1 MRKKEIATQEQP
13 DNSIEEIST
22 ESWFCSR
29 GYTTPDKWDWKL
41 IKKEW
46 NKLKMPKNV
55 AYDPFHVPFDVKL
68 YNHCSYYMFFS
79 KRGVGKT
86 TTMLLLG
93 LILFKLYGV
102 VIQYIRQ
109 KEDMLRPKFAQELM
123 KTILECGYIEK
134 LTDGR
139 WNYAYYYANK
149 WVFCKLSESG
159 KIEEKTAIHFM
170 YELSIDQSFTYKSN
184 YNAPHGDWILF
195 DEMLGRKYEPNEF
208 IYFMDILS
216 TIIRKRQGV
225 RIILLSNAID
235 EYSEYFEEFE
245 IEDQIKKLKRGDCDI
260 CTSSG
265 GTKIYVEKIDQND
278 KNSARLNKEYFGFKS
293 PMLYAIT
300 GEGDWN
306 VKICK
311 HWDIHDETAELIDR
325 THYIK
330 MGLNLVRLE
339 LMRSEKYGFHVRV
352 QKATKIYDDS
362 VIYTMDEIE
371 DERFR
376 HSKGHSN
383 VDRFIWALLAYDKW
397 HYRTNSQK
405 NFIDKY
411 LLIC

>member
-1 MRKKEIATQEQP
+1 MKKSEKVEVTTPE
-13 DNSIEEIST
+13 NTSEEVST

-29 GYTTPDKWDWKL
+29 GYTPPSKWDWKL

-46 NKLKMPKNV
+46 KKLKMPKGV
-55 AYDPFHVPFDVKL
+55 AYDPFHVPLDVNNV
-68 YNHCSYYMFFS
+68 NHCSYYMFFS

-123 KTILECGYIEK
+123 KTVLECGYIER
-134 LTDGR
+134 LTEGR

-170 YELSIDQSFTYKSN
+170 YELSIDQSFVYKSN
-184 YNAPHGDWILF
+184 YNAPHGDWIIF
-195 DEMLGRKYEPNEF
+195 DEMLGKKYEPNEF

-245 IEDQIKKLKRGDCDI
+245 IEEQVKKLKRGDCDI

-278 KNSARLNKEYFGFKS
+278 KNAARLNKEYFGFKS

-300 GEGDWN
+300 GQGDWN
-306 VKICK
+306 VQICK
-311 HWDIHDETAELIDR
+311 HWDLEDDAELIDR

-339 LMRSEKYGFHVRV
+339 LMRSEKYGYHVRV
-352 QKATKIYDDS
+352 QKATKIYPDS
-362 VIYTMDEIE
+362 IIYTMDEIT
-371 DERFR
+371 DQRFR
-376 HSKGHSN
+376 HSKGHTMI
-383 VDRFIWALLAYDKW
+383 DRFLWMLLDRDLW

-405 NFIDKY
+405 NFVDKY

>member
-1 MRKKEIATQEQP
+1 MKKKETIIQEQP
-13 DNSIEEIST
+13 DNTIEEIST

-29 GYTTPDKWDWKL
+29 GYTPPSKWDWKL

-55 AYDPFHVPFDVKL
+55 AYDPFHVPFDV
-68 YNHCSYYMFFS
+68 NNVNRCSYYFFSS

-109 KEDMLRPKFAQELM
+109 KEDMLRPKYAQELM
-123 KTILECGYIEK
+123 KTVLECGYIDK
-134 LTDGR
+134 LTEGR

-149 WVFCKLSESG
+149 WVFCRMNEAG
-159 KIEEKTAIHFM
+159 KIEEKTNIHFM
-170 YELSIDQSFTYKSN
+170 YELSVDQSFTYKSN
-184 YNAPHGDWILF
+184 YNAPHGDWIIF
-195 DEMLGRKYEPNEF
+195 DEMLGKKYEPNEF

-216 TIIRKRQGV
+216 TIIRKRSGV
-225 RIILLSNAID
+225 RIILLTNAID

-245 IEDQIKKLKRGDCDI
+245 IEEQVKKLKRGDCDI
-260 CTSSG
+260 CVSSG
-265 GTKIYVEKIDQND
+265 GTRIYVEKIDQND
-278 KNSARLNKEYFGFKS
+278 KNAARLNKEYYGFKS

-306 VKICK
+306 VAICK
-311 HWDIHDETAELIDR
+311 HWDTEDEEAVLIDR

-330 MGLNLVRLE
+330 MGLNMVRLE
-339 LMRSEKYGFHVRV
+339 LMRSPKYGYHVRV
-352 QKATKIYDDS
+352 QKATKIYPDS
-362 VIYTMDEIE
+362 IIYTMDEIE
-371 DERFR
+371 DARFR
-376 HSKGHSN
+376 HAKGYSK
-383 VDRFIWALLAYDKW
+383 VDRFIWDLLAKDKW

-405 NFIDKY
+405 NFVDKY
-411 LLIC
+411 EIVS

>member
-1 MRKKEIATQEQP
+1 MKKSEKVEVTTPE
-13 DNSIEEIST
+13 NTTEEVST

-29 GYTTPDKWDWKL
+29 GYTPPSKWDWKL

-46 NKLKMPKNV
+46 NKLKMPKGV
-55 AYDPFHVPFDVKL
+55 AYDPFHVPLDVNNV
-68 YNHCSYYMFFS
+68 NHCSYYMFFS

-123 KTILECGYIEK
+123 KTVLECGYIER
-134 LTDGR
+134 LTEGR

-170 YELSIDQSFTYKSN
+170 YELSIDQSFVYKSN
-184 YNAPHGDWILF
+184 YNAPHGDWIIF
-195 DEMLGRKYEPNEF
+195 DEMLGKKYEPNEF

-216 TIIRKRQGV
+216 TIIRERLGV

-245 IEDQIKKLKRGDCDI
+245 IEEQVKKLKRGDCDI

-278 KNSARLNKEYFGFKS
+278 KNAARLNKEYFGFKS

-300 GEGDWN
+300 GQGDWN
-306 VKICK
+306 VQICK
-311 HWDIHDETAELIDR
+311 HWDLEDEADLIDR

-330 MGLNLVRLE
+330 MGFNMVRLE
-339 LMRSEKYGFHVRV
+339 LMRSEKYGYHVRV
-352 QKATKIYDDS
+352 QKATKIYPDS
-362 VIYTMDEIE
+362 IIYTMDEIT
-371 DERFR
+371 DQRFR
-376 HSKGHSN
+376 HSKGHTMI
-383 VDRFIWALLAYDKW
+383 DRFLWMLLDRDLW

-405 NFIDKY
+405 NFVDKY

>member
-1 MRKKEIATQEQP
+1 MRKKEIEVINE
-13 DNSIEEIST
+13 DNTVEEVST

-29 GYTTPDKWDWKL
+29 GYTPPSKWDWKL
-41 IKKEW
+41 IRKEW
-46 NKLKMPKNV
+46 RKLGMPKDV
-55 AYDPFHVPFDVKL
+55 VYDPFHIPLDVNNV
-68 YNHCSYYMFFS
+68 NHCSYYMLFS

-86 TTMLLLG
+86 TTMLILG

-102 VIQYIRQ
+102 VTQYIRQ
-109 KEDMLRPKFAQELM
+109 KEDQLRPKFAQELM
-123 KTILECGYIEK
+123 KTVLSCGYIEK
-134 LTDGR
+134 LTEGR

-149 WVFCKLSESG
+149 WVFCRITESG
-159 KIEEKTAIHFM
+159 KIEEKTNIHFM
-170 YELSIDQSFTYKSN
+170 YELSVDQSFTYKSN
-184 YNAPHGDWILF
+184 YNAPYGDWIIF
-195 DEMLGRKYEPNEF
+195 DEMLGKSYNNEF

-225 RIILLSNAID
+225 RIILLSNSID

-245 IEDQIKKLKRGDCDI
+245 IEEQVKRLKRGDCDI

-278 KNSARLNKEYFGFKS
+278 KNAARLNKEYFGFKN

-306 VKICK
+306 VQICK
-311 HWDIHDETAELIDR
+311 HWDLDDDPELIDR

-339 LMRSEKYGFHVRV
+339 LMRSEKYGFLVRV
-352 QKATKIYDDS
+352 KKATKIYPDS

-371 DERFR
+371 DARFR
-376 HSKGHSN
+376 HCKGYSN
-383 VDRFIWALLAYDKW
+383 VDRFLWGLLERDLW

-411 LLIC
+411 EMIC

>member
-1 MRKKEIATQEQP
+1 MRKKE
-13 DNSIEEIST
+13 SIEITTPENDIETVST
-22 ESWFCSR
+22 EGWFCSR
-29 GYTTPDKWDWKL
+29 GYTPPIRWDWNL

-46 NKLKMPKNV
+46 NKLKMPKSV
-55 AYDPFHVPFDVKL
+55 VYDPFHIPLDVKNI
-68 YNHCSYYMFFS
+68 NHCSYYMLFS

-123 KTILECGYIEK
+123 KTILTCGYIEK
-134 LTDGR
+134 LTEGR

-149 WVFCKLSESG
+149 WVFCRMNESG
-159 KIEEKTAIHFM
+159 KIEEKTNIHFM

-184 YNAPHGDWILF
+184 YNAPYGDWIIF
-195 DEMLGRKYEPNEF
+195 DEMLGKKYEPNEF
-208 IYFMDILS
+208 ISFLDILS
-216 TIIRKRQGV
+216 TIIRKRKGV
-225 RIILLSNAID
+225 RIILLSNAVD
-235 EYSEYFEEFE
+235 EYSEYFDEFE
-245 IEDQIKKLKRGDCDI
+245 IEEQVKKLKRGDCDI

-278 KNSARLNKEYFGFKS
+278 KNSARLNKEYFGFHN

-306 VKICK
+306 VQLCK
-311 HWDIHDETAELIDR
+311 HWDLEDEAELIDR
-325 THYIK
+325 THYVK

-339 LMRSEKYGFHVRV
+339 LMRSEKYGYHVRV
-352 QKATKIYDDS
+352 QKATKIYPDS

-371 DERFR
+371 DKRFR
-376 HSKGHSN
+376 HGTGYSN
-383 VDRFIWALLAYDKW
+383 VDRFLWSLLEKDLW

-411 LLIC
+411 QDLW

>member
-1 MRKKEIATQEQP
+1 MKKSEKVEVTTPE
-13 DNSIEEIST
+13 NTTEEVST

-29 GYTTPDKWDWKL
+29 GYTPPSKWDWKL

-46 NKLKMPKNV
+46 NKLKMPKGV
-55 AYDPFHVPFDVKL
+55 AYDPFHVPLDVNNV
-68 YNHCSYYMFFS
+68 NHCSYYMFFS

-123 KTILECGYIEK
+123 KTVLECGYIER
-134 LTDGR
+134 LTEGR

-149 WVFCKLSESG
+149 WVFCRLSESG

-170 YELSIDQSFTYKSN
+170 YELSIDQSFVYKSN
-184 YNAPHGDWILF
+184 YNAPHGDWIIF
-195 DEMLGRKYEPNEF
+195 DEMLGKKYEPNEF

-245 IEDQIKKLKRGDCDI
+245 IEEQVKKLKRGDCDI

-278 KNSARLNKEYFGFKS
+278 KNAARLNKEYFGFKS

-300 GEGDWN
+300 GQGDWN
-306 VKICK
+306 VQICK
-311 HWDIHDETAELIDR
+311 HWDLEDEAELIDR

-330 MGLNLVRLE
+330 MGLNMVRLE
-339 LMRSEKYGFHVRV
+339 LMRSEKYGYHVRV
-352 QKATKIYDDS
+352 QKATKIYPDS
-362 VIYTMDEIE
+362 IIYTMDEIT
-371 DERFR
+371 DQRFR
-376 HSKGHSN
+376 HSKGHTM
-383 VDRFIWALLAYDKW
+383 VDRFLWMLLDRDLW

>member
-1 MRKKEIATQEQP
+1 MRKKSVEVI
-13 DNSIEEIST
+13 NEENMVEEVST

-29 GYTTPDKWDWKL
+29 GYTPPNKWDWKL
-41 IKKEW
+41 IRKEW
-46 NKLKMPKNV
+46 NKLKMPKDV
-55 AYDPFHVPFDVKL
+55 AYDPFHIPLDVNNI
-68 YNHCSYYMFFS
+68 NHCSYYWLFS

-86 TTMLLLG
+86 TSFILLG

-109 KEDMLRPKFAQELM
+109 KEEMTRPKYAQELM
-123 KTILECGYIEK
+123 KTILDCGYIEK
-134 LTDGR
+134 LTEGR

-149 WVFCKLSESG
+149 WVFCKISESG
-159 KIEEKTAIHFM
+159 KIEEKTNIHFM
-170 YELSIDQSFTYKSN
+170 YEISCDMSFTLKSS
-184 YNAPHGDWILF
+184 YNAPHGDLIIY
-195 DEMLGRKYEPNEF
+195 DEVLGKTYNNEF

-245 IEDQIKKLKRGDCDI
+245 IEEQIKKLKRGDCDI

-278 KNSARLNKEYFGFKS
+278 KNSARLNKEYFGFKN

-306 VKICK
+306 VQICK
-311 HWDIHDETAELIDR
+311 HWDLDDDPELIDR

-339 LMRSEKYGFHVRV
+339 LMRSEKYGYHVRV
-352 QKATKIYDDS
+352 QKATKVYPDS
-362 VIYTMDEIE
+362 IIYTMDEIE
-371 DERFR
+371 DSRFR
-376 HSKGHSN
+376 HGKGFSR
-383 VDRFIWALLAYDKW
+383 VDKFIWALLDRDLW

-411 LLIC
+411 LIIC

>member
-1 MRKKEIATQEQP
+1 MKKKETIIQEQP
-13 DNSIEEIST
+13 DNTIEEIST

-29 GYTTPDKWDWKL
+29 GYTPPSKWDWKL

-55 AYDPFHVPFDVKL
+55 AYDPFHVPFDVNNV
-68 YNHCSYYMFFS
+68 NHCSYYFFAS

-134 LTDGR
+134 LTEGR

-149 WVFCKLSESG
+149 WVFCNLSEAG

-184 YNAPHGDWILF
+184 YNAPHGDWIVF

-225 RIILLSNAID
+225 RIILLTNAID

-245 IEDQIKKLKRGDCDI
+245 IEEQLKKLKRGDCDI

-278 KNSARLNKEYFGFKS
+278 KNAARLNKEYFGFKS

-306 VKICK
+306 VRVCK
-311 HWDIHDETAELIDR
+311 HWDLEDEEAELIDR

-330 MGLNLVRLE
+330 MGLNMVRLE
-339 LMRSEKYGFHVRV
+339 LMRSPKYGYHVRI
-352 QKATKIYDDS
+352 QKATKIYPDS
-362 VIYTMDEIE
+362 IIYTMDEIE
-371 DERFR
+371 DARYR
-376 HSKGHSN
+376 HSKGYSK
-383 VDRFIWALLAYDKW
+383 VDRFLWDLLVKDKW

-405 NFIDKY
+405 NFVDKY
-411 LLIC
+411 NLIC